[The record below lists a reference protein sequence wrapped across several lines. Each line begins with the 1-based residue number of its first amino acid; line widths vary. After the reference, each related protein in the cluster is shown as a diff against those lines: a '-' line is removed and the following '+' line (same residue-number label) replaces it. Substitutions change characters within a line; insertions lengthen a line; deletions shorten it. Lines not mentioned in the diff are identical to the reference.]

1 MKAFSLL
8 SYLREQ
14 IQCDMRPGYLPL
26 GQQIIHTSDTE
37 NTLGI
42 ISSSNLLISCIVLT
56 FHISI
61 FWSLET
67 LLRPERI

>member
-1 MKAFSLL
+1 MKAFSLPACL
-8 SYLREQ
+8 TEQ
-14 IQCDMRPGYLPL
+14 IQCAIRPGYLPL

-56 FHISI
+56 CHISV